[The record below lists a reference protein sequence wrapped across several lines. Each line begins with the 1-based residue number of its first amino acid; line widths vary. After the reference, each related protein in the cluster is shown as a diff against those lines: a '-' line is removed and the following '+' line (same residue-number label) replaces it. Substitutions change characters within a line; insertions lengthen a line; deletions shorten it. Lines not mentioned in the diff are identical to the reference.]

1 MFNHPNPYKEG
12 LIQRD
17 ITQNLKIKKI
27 INSNCKILQ
36 NNPDKGWTL
45 RDKLKKILLIPL
57 VHL

>member
-1 MFNHPNPYKEG
+1 MFNHLNPYREG

-36 NNPDKGWTL
+36 NNPDQG
-45 RDKLKKILLIPL
+45 
-57 VHL
+57 